1 MKRMSTINRISAWIL
16 MVCFMIYMLTGLD
29 TLKRVA
35 IPQISSLIHLKYL
48 FIPAQAAFTFHS
60 SYAIGQSLLHGERW
74 NVVSKALLAIYVLA
88 NLILMGFY
96 ILTLD

>member
-16 MVCFMIYMLTGLD
+16 MVCFMLYMLTGLD

-48 FIPAQAAFTFHS
+48 FIPAQAAFTYHS
-60 SYAIGQSLLHGERW
+60 SYAIGQTLQRGGRW
-74 NVVSKALLAIYVLA
+74 NAVSQALLAIYVLV
-88 NLILMGFY
+88 NLMLMGFY
-96 ILTLD
+96 IFTLD